1 MPEELDKKGTE
12 PDEPVTPTKR
22 TIFSLRNA
30 GILAA
35 LVAFVAL
42 AFFVTLY
49 VAYRGGVVDTYVE
62 DQFTAK
68 MADIGIVFDADEFD
82 VTISPF
88 ELHLVNATFNNKT
101 TGEKLFFIRDA
112 RLGLSVVEVF
122 SWSLSRDISIDTTDI
137 NGAEVWISF
146 DEEGNSNYSNLV
158 FVEEEGARVN
168 FRYDSI
174 RFSLRDGV
182 VHVGDA
188 AHNISGDAN
197 NVVVTIEPEPAP
209 ALPESASTAESLQ
222 PVESEELRFVINA
235 SATDSVFVWNDS
247 PLNEIDIK
255 ARGVAYGKGADVHE
269 LRIDTP
275 IGYTA
280 MTGKITNWA

>member
-101 TGEKLFFIRDA
+101 TGEKLFFIRDVRRTGGRGRA
-112 RLGLSVVEVF
+112 RNAHISPKD
-122 SWSLSRDISIDTTDI
+122 SRR
-137 NGAEVWISF
+137 
-146 DEEGNSNYSNLV
+146 
-158 FVEEEGARVN
+158 GARRN
-168 FRYDSI
+168 
-174 RFSLRDGV
+174 SLL
-182 VHVGDA
+182 
-188 AHNISGDAN
+188 
-197 NVVVTIEPEPAP
+197 T
-209 ALPESASTAESLQ
+209 SAGEQS
-222 PVESEELRFVINA
+222 
-235 SATDSVFVWNDS
+235 
-247 PLNEIDIK
+247 
-255 ARGVAYGKGADVHE
+255 
-269 LRIDTP
+269 
-275 IGYTA
+275 
-280 MTGKITNWA
+280 